1 MKEYVERLNVAQA
14 HFDWAVECEDVDVA
28 IHELQ
33 AAEIALS
40 YYVRR
45 KRKEEEENGRI
56 MERHT
61 GV

>member
-1 MKEYVERLNVAQA
+1 MKEYVERLHIAQA
-14 HFDWAVECEDVDVA
+14 HFDWATEPEEVDVA

-45 KRKEEEENGRI
+45 KRKEEKEDG
-56 MERHT
+56 
-61 GV
+61 